1 MILIIDDDIAVRT
14 SLMLLLEQKAYPVRA
29 AANAAEGIAMLK
41 NEVIS
46 LVILDLNFSID
57 TSGKE
62 GMALLREIRT
72 MQPLLPVVLITGWAS
87 IDLAVQGMKLGAN
100 DFINKPWNNEHLLQS
115 IKTLISLKDQEAQ
128 YQVQSHPISR
138 KQLDKDY
145 DFQSIVAA
153 DQQMLELLEI
163 AGRVAETDASVLI
176 TGESGTGK
184 ELIAEAVHQNSLR
197 KNRAFIKVNLGGI
210 STSLFESEMFGHVR
224 GAFTDARNDRIGRF
238 EMANKGTIFL
248 DEIGDLDASSQV
260 KLLRVL
266 QDRSYEVLGSSR
278 TKMVDVRVICAT
290 NKNLAEMVEKGTF
303 REDLLY
309 RINLITLKL
318 PPLRDRAKDIPLL
331 LNFMM
336 DNLRQLYN
344 RPDLQVSPAAIKWLQ
359 KLPLPGNIRQ
369 LKNMVERSVLVS
381 RTNLLEISDFSSQLE
396 KQPILQVSKLPDVGA
411 MTLEETEILM
421 IKRALEFHQ
430 NRISKAALALGIT
443 RSALYRRLEK
453 FNIPYDERNPNDE
466 TSD

>member
-14 SLMLLLEQKAYPVRA
+14 SLMLLLEQRAYPVKS
-29 AANAAEGIAMLK
+29 AANAAEGIAVLK
-41 NEVIS
+41 NEGIS

-62 GMALLREIRT
+62 GMALLREIRAL
-72 MQPLLPVVLITGWAS
+72 QPLLPVVLITGWAS

-128 YQVQSHPISR
+128 HQVQSHPISR
-138 KQLDKDY
+138 KRLDKDY

-184 ELIAEAVHQNSLR
+184 ELIAEALHQNSLR

-290 NKNLAEMVEKGTF
+290 NKNLAEMVQKGTF

-331 LNFMM
+331 LTFMM
-336 DNLRQLYN
+336 DKLRQLYN
-344 RPDLQVSPAAIKWLQ
+344 RPDLQVSPVAIKWLQ

-381 RTNLLEISDFSSQLE
+381 RTNLLEIADFSSQLE
-396 KQPILQVSKLPDVGA
+396 QPPIVQVSKLPDVGA

-421 IKRALEFHQ
+421 IKRALAFHQ

-453 FNIPYDERNPNDE
+453 FNIPYDERNSNDE